1 MCEENR
7 QKGLCNKTMERES
20 VQMCREKERE
30 GEERRW
36 RERERENNNMS
47 YPGGSHSELKEKVDF

>member
-30 GEERRW
+30 WEERRW
-36 RERERENNNMS
+36 VEREGEQ
-47 YPGGSHSELKEKVDF
+47 EKQYVISRWVTF